1 MARYIL
7 QRLVTLIAIL
17 FVVSIGSFYLIHLL
31 PGDPVFLILGFN
43 YSPVTKAILDAQLG
57 LNQPIYLQYFT
68 WIGHVLHGNLGTSF
82 ISHQS
87 VGSTI
92 MRALPID
99 GELIIISQILAF
111 GAAIP
116 LAMKAARNPDSVLD
130 RILSAGSFVLLS
142 VPGFIVIIFLVL
154 FVSIKLG
161 VPNTGPATYVP
172 FLQNPLVNLTSLML
186 PSLTIAIGAFV
197 LYFRVLRSDLTGV
210 LQEEFI
216 TMARSKGISTRRIMW
231 RHAFRPASVAL
242 LGTAGV
248 NIGGAL
254 AAGFIVQFL
263 LAIPGL
269 GFTLVTAI
277 DANDYLLVQGIVLV
291 ISAAVVIVN
300 FIFDFIIFLVD
311 PRIARD

>member
-277 DANDYLLVQGIVLV
+277 NANDYLLVQGIVLV
-291 ISAAVVIVN
+291 TTILNQWI
-300 FIFDFIIFLVD
+300 
-311 PRIARD
+311 